1 MVLLL
6 ALLAALP
13 VLHAQSGDRVLLVVN
28 RGDPVSRQ
36 IAEYYRPR
44 RSIPTKN
51 VCYLDTKAE
60 EEITWETYATQVE
73 RPIAACLE
81 KNNLQEKVLY
91 IVTTLGTP
99 LKVEGGGSG
108 LLVALLGVDGLR
120 AILPANV
127 PRAAA
132 LSLDL
137 PVLAV
142 AFALTLATGLLFGLA
157 PAWAATRTDV
167 NSSIRQGRRT
177 TPGAGGFRLRQGLVA
192 GEFALATMLI
202 VGAGLL
208 LASFLRLQAVSF
220 GFEPQNVLTARI
232 SLPKARYSRDRAYAF
247 YRDLELELG
256 TVPGMQA
263 AGVASNVPFD
273 GGNPSMT
280 IIPLDEA
287 QAAPD
292 RLVQAS
298 WRTVTS
304 GYFQAL

>member
-1 MVLLL
+1 MPHLHPRAAWWHNGPVVLLL

-108 LLVALLGVDGLR
+108 LLAEHASVDSELALLYGRMKGAR
-120 AILPANV
+120 Y
-127 PRAAA
+127 PRAGE
-132 LSLDL
+132 S
-137 PVLAV
+137 
-142 AFALTLATGLLFGLA
+142 TL
-157 PAWAATRTDV
+157 
-167 NSSIRQGRRT
+167 
-177 TPGAGGFRLRQGLVA
+177 
-192 GEFALATMLI
+192 
-202 VGAGLL
+202 
-208 LASFLRLQAVSF
+208 
-220 GFEPQNVLTARI
+220 EPKN
-232 SLPKARYSRDRAYAF
+232 
-247 YRDLELELG
+247 
-256 TVPGMQA
+256 
-263 AGVASNVPFD
+263 
-273 GGNPSMT
+273 
-280 IIPLDEA
+280 
-287 QAAPD
+287 
-292 RLVQAS
+292 
-298 WRTVTS
+298 
-304 GYFQAL
+304 